1 MICLKDVSKIY
12 NQGKANETQ
21 ALQHVT
27 LTIKK
32 GDMVA
37 ITGPSGSGKSTLL
50 HIIAG
55 IDAQTSG
62 VYEYDGNDVRKMSDR
77 GKCELRNKKIGIILQ
92 DFGLLGNDTV
102 LRNICLPEIIAGTY
116 KKSFDKK
123 VRVLLQQVG
132 LEGLEHK
139 KVNQLSGGQRQRV
152 AICRALAMDAEVIV
166 ADEPTGALDS
176 RSTDEMLR
184 LFSSI
189 NDSGQ
194 TILMVTHSVKA
205 ASHAGRVLFIRDGE
219 VFHQI
224 YRGEMDE
231 EAMYAKISDTLK
243 LLQKGGRDE

>member
-166 ADEPTGALDS
+166 ADDPTGALDLS
-176 RSTDEMLR
+176 NTESLMDLLER
-184 LFSSI
+184 LNKQGI
-189 NDSGQ
+189 
-194 TILMVTHSVKA
+194 TVIIVTHDPYVANRCTMEYVIEDGKLSK
-205 ASHAGRVLFIRDGE
+205 HA
-219 VFHQI
+219 
-224 YRGEMDE
+224 
-231 EAMYAKISDTLK
+231 
-243 LLQKGGRDE
+243 

>member
-77 GKCELRNKKIGIILQ
+77 GKCELRTKKIGIILQ

-139 KVNQLSGGQRQRV
+139 KVNHLSGGQRQRV

-166 ADEPTGALDS
+166 ADEPTGALDLS
-176 RSTDEMLR
+176 NTESLMDLLER
-184 LFSSI
+184 LNKQGI
-189 NDSGQ
+189 
-194 TILMVTHSVKA
+194 TVIIVTHDPYVANRCTMEYVIEDGKLSK
-205 ASHAGRVLFIRDGE
+205 HA
-219 VFHQI
+219 
-224 YRGEMDE
+224 
-231 EAMYAKISDTLK
+231 
-243 LLQKGGRDE
+243 

>member
-152 AICRALAMDAEVIV
+152 AICRAMAMDAEVIV
-166 ADEPTGALDS
+166 ADEPTGALDLS
-176 RSTDEMLR
+176 NTESLMDLLER
-184 LFSSI
+184 LNKQGI
-189 NDSGQ
+189 
-194 TILMVTHSVKA
+194 TVIIVTHDPYVANRCTMEYVIEDGKLSK
-205 ASHAGRVLFIRDGE
+205 HA
-219 VFHQI
+219 
-224 YRGEMDE
+224 
-231 EAMYAKISDTLK
+231 
-243 LLQKGGRDE
+243 

>member
-132 LEGLEHK
+132 LEGLEDK

-166 ADEPTGALDS
+166 ADEPTGALDLS
-176 RSTDEMLR
+176 NTESLMDLLER
-184 LFSSI
+184 LNKQGI
-189 NDSGQ
+189 
-194 TILMVTHSVKA
+194 TVIIVTHDPYVANRCTMEYVIEDGKLSK
-205 ASHAGRVLFIRDGE
+205 HA
-219 VFHQI
+219 
-224 YRGEMDE
+224 
-231 EAMYAKISDTLK
+231 
-243 LLQKGGRDE
+243 

>member
-55 IDAQTSG
+55 IDTQTSG

-166 ADEPTGALDS
+166 ADEPTGALDLS
-176 RSTDEMLR
+176 NTESLMDLLER
-184 LFSSI
+184 LNKQGI
-189 NDSGQ
+189 
-194 TILMVTHSVKA
+194 TVIIVTHDPYVANRCTMEYVIEDGKLSK
-205 ASHAGRVLFIRDGE
+205 HA
-219 VFHQI
+219 
-224 YRGEMDE
+224 
-231 EAMYAKISDTLK
+231 
-243 LLQKGGRDE
+243 

>member
-1 MICLKDVSKIY
+1 M
-12 NQGKANETQ
+12 
-21 ALQHVT
+21 T

-139 KVNQLSGGQRQRV
+139 KVNHLSGGQRQRV

-166 ADEPTGALDS
+166 ADEPTGALDLS
-176 RSTDEMLR
+176 NTESLMDLLER
-184 LFSSI
+184 LNKQGI
-189 NDSGQ
+189 
-194 TILMVTHSVKA
+194 TVIIVTHDPYVANRCTMEYVIEDGKLSK
-205 ASHAGRVLFIRDGE
+205 HA
-219 VFHQI
+219 
-224 YRGEMDE
+224 
-231 EAMYAKISDTLK
+231 
-243 LLQKGGRDE
+243 

>member
-77 GKCELRNKKIGIILQ
+77 VKCELRNKKIGIILQ

-139 KVNQLSGGQRQRV
+139 KVNHLSGGQRQRV

-166 ADEPTGALDS
+166 ADEPTGALDLS
-176 RSTDEMLR
+176 NTESLMDLLER
-184 LFSSI
+184 LNKQGI
-189 NDSGQ
+189 
-194 TILMVTHSVKA
+194 TVIIVTHDPYVANRCTMEYVIEDGKLSK
-205 ASHAGRVLFIRDGE
+205 HA
-219 VFHQI
+219 
-224 YRGEMDE
+224 
-231 EAMYAKISDTLK
+231 
-243 LLQKGGRDE
+243 

>member
-102 LRNICLPEIIAGTY
+102 LRNICLPKIIAGTY

-166 ADEPTGALDS
+166 ADEPTGALDLS
-176 RSTDEMLR
+176 NTESLMDLLER
-184 LFSSI
+184 LNKQGI
-189 NDSGQ
+189 
-194 TILMVTHSVKA
+194 TVIIVTHDPYVANRCTMEYVIEDGKLSK
-205 ASHAGRVLFIRDGE
+205 HA
-219 VFHQI
+219 
-224 YRGEMDE
+224 
-231 EAMYAKISDTLK
+231 
-243 LLQKGGRDE
+243 

>member
-166 ADEPTGALDS
+166 ADEPTGALDLS
-176 RSTDEMLR
+176 NTESLMELLER
-184 LFSSI
+184 LNKQGI
-189 NDSGQ
+189 
-194 TILMVTHSVKA
+194 TVIIVTHDPYVANRCTMEYVIEDGKLSK
-205 ASHAGRVLFIRDGE
+205 HA
-219 VFHQI
+219 
-224 YRGEMDE
+224 
-231 EAMYAKISDTLK
+231 
-243 LLQKGGRDE
+243 

>member
-102 LRNICLPEIIAGTY
+102 LRSICLPEIIAGTY

-166 ADEPTGALDS
+166 ADEPTGALDLS
-176 RSTDEMLR
+176 NTESLMDLLER
-184 LFSSI
+184 LNKQGI
-189 NDSGQ
+189 
-194 TILMVTHSVKA
+194 TVIIVTHDPYVANRCTMEYVIEDGKLSK
-205 ASHAGRVLFIRDGE
+205 HA
-219 VFHQI
+219 
-224 YRGEMDE
+224 
-231 EAMYAKISDTLK
+231 
-243 LLQKGGRDE
+243 

>member
-12 NQGKANETQ
+12 NQTQ

-166 ADEPTGALDS
+166 ADEPTGALDLS
-176 RSTDEMLR
+176 NTESLMDLLER
-184 LFSSI
+184 LNKQGI
-189 NDSGQ
+189 
-194 TILMVTHSVKA
+194 TVIIVTHDPYVANRCTMEYVIEDGKLSK
-205 ASHAGRVLFIRDGE
+205 HA
-219 VFHQI
+219 
-224 YRGEMDE
+224 
-231 EAMYAKISDTLK
+231 
-243 LLQKGGRDE
+243 

>member
-139 KVNQLSGGQRQRV
+139 RVNHLSGGQRQRV

-166 ADEPTGALDS
+166 ADEPTGALDLS
-176 RSTDEMLR
+176 NTESLMDLLER
-184 LFSSI
+184 LNKQGI
-189 NDSGQ
+189 
-194 TILMVTHSVKA
+194 TVIIVTHDPYVANRCTMEYVIEDGKLSK
-205 ASHAGRVLFIRDGE
+205 HA
-219 VFHQI
+219 
-224 YRGEMDE
+224 
-231 EAMYAKISDTLK
+231 
-243 LLQKGGRDE
+243 

>member
-62 VYEYDGNDVRKMSDR
+62 VYEYDGNNVRKMSDR

-139 KVNQLSGGQRQRV
+139 KVNHLSGGQRQRV

-166 ADEPTGALDS
+166 ADEPTGALDLS
-176 RSTDEMLR
+176 NTESLMDLLER
-184 LFSSI
+184 LNKQGI
-189 NDSGQ
+189 
-194 TILMVTHSVKA
+194 TVIIVTHDPYVANRCTMEYVIEDGKLSK
-205 ASHAGRVLFIRDGE
+205 HA
-219 VFHQI
+219 
-224 YRGEMDE
+224 
-231 EAMYAKISDTLK
+231 
-243 LLQKGGRDE
+243 

>member
-123 VRVLLQQVG
+123 VRVLLQQGG

-139 KVNQLSGGQRQRV
+139 KVNHLSGGQRQRV

-166 ADEPTGALDS
+166 EDEPTGALDLS
-176 RSTDEMLR
+176 NTESLMDLLER
-184 LFSSI
+184 LNKQGI
-189 NDSGQ
+189 
-194 TILMVTHSVKA
+194 TVIIVTHDPYVANRCTMEYVIEDGKLSK
-205 ASHAGRVLFIRDGE
+205 HA
-219 VFHQI
+219 
-224 YRGEMDE
+224 
-231 EAMYAKISDTLK
+231 
-243 LLQKGGRDE
+243 

>member
-166 ADEPTGALDS
+166 ADEPTGALDLS
-176 RSTDEMLR
+176 NTESLMDLLER
-184 LFSSI
+184 LNKQGI
-189 NDSGQ
+189 AV
-194 TILMVTHSVKA
+194 IIVTHDPYVANRCTMEYVIEDGKLSK
-205 ASHAGRVLFIRDGE
+205 HA
-219 VFHQI
+219 
-224 YRGEMDE
+224 
-231 EAMYAKISDTLK
+231 
-243 LLQKGGRDE
+243 

>member
-102 LRNICLPEIIAGTY
+102 LRNIGLPEIIAGTY

-166 ADEPTGALDS
+166 ADEPTGALDLS
-176 RSTDEMLR
+176 NTESLMDLLER
-184 LFSSI
+184 LNKQGI
-189 NDSGQ
+189 
-194 TILMVTHSVKA
+194 TVIIVTHDPYVANRCTMEYVIEDGKLSK
-205 ASHAGRVLFIRDGE
+205 HA
-219 VFHQI
+219 
-224 YRGEMDE
+224 
-231 EAMYAKISDTLK
+231 
-243 LLQKGGRDE
+243 

>member
-139 KVNQLSGGQRQRV
+139 KVNHLSGGQRQRV

-166 ADEPTGALDS
+166 ADEPTGALDLS
-176 RSTDEMLR
+176 NTESLMDLLER
-184 LFSSI
+184 LNKQGI
-189 NDSGQ
+189 
-194 TILMVTHSVKA
+194 TVIIV
-205 ASHAGRVLFIRDGE
+205 SHDPYVANRCTMEYVIEDG
-219 VFHQI
+219 
-224 YRGEMDE
+224 
-231 EAMYAKISDTLK
+231 TLSK
-243 LLQKGGRDE
+243 HA

>member
-102 LRNICLPEIIAGTY
+102 LRNICLTEIIAATY

-166 ADEPTGALDS
+166 ADEPTGALDLS
-176 RSTDEMLR
+176 NTESLMDLLER
-184 LFSSI
+184 LNKQGI
-189 NDSGQ
+189 
-194 TILMVTHSVKA
+194 TVIIVTHDPYVANRCTMEYVIEDGKLSK
-205 ASHAGRVLFIRDGE
+205 HA
-219 VFHQI
+219 
-224 YRGEMDE
+224 
-231 EAMYAKISDTLK
+231 
-243 LLQKGGRDE
+243 

>member
-152 AICRALAMDAEVIV
+152 AICRALAMDARAIG
-166 ADEPTGALDS
+166 ADEPTGALDLS
-176 RSTDEMLR
+176 NTESLMDLLER
-184 LFSSI
+184 LNKQGI
-189 NDSGQ
+189 
-194 TILMVTHSVKA
+194 TVIIVTHDPYVANRCTMEYVIEDGKLSK
-205 ASHAGRVLFIRDGE
+205 HA
-219 VFHQI
+219 
-224 YRGEMDE
+224 
-231 EAMYAKISDTLK
+231 
-243 LLQKGGRDE
+243 

>member
-152 AICRALAMDAEVIV
+152 AICRALAIDAEVIV
-166 ADEPTGALDS
+166 ADEPTGALDLS
-176 RSTDEMLR
+176 NTESLMDLLER
-184 LFSSI
+184 LNKQGI
-189 NDSGQ
+189 
-194 TILMVTHSVKA
+194 TVIIVTHDPYVANRCTMEYVIEDGKLSK
-205 ASHAGRVLFIRDGE
+205 HA
-219 VFHQI
+219 
-224 YRGEMDE
+224 
-231 EAMYAKISDTLK
+231 
-243 LLQKGGRDE
+243 

>member
-1 MICLKDVSKIY
+1 MICLNDVSKIY

-116 KKSFDKK
+116 KKSFDKR

-166 ADEPTGALDS
+166 ADEPTGALDLS
-176 RSTDEMLR
+176 NTESLMDLLER
-184 LFSSI
+184 LNKQGI
-189 NDSGQ
+189 
-194 TILMVTHSVKA
+194 TVIIVTHDPYVANRCTMEYVIEDGKLSK
-205 ASHAGRVLFIRDGE
+205 HA
-219 VFHQI
+219 
-224 YRGEMDE
+224 
-231 EAMYAKISDTLK
+231 
-243 LLQKGGRDE
+243 

>member
-123 VRVLLQQVG
+123 VRVVLQQVG

-166 ADEPTGALDS
+166 ADEPTGALDLS
-176 RSTDEMLR
+176 NTESLMDLLER
-184 LFSSI
+184 LNKQGI
-189 NDSGQ
+189 
-194 TILMVTHSVKA
+194 TVIIVTHDPYVANRCTMEYVIEDGKLSK
-205 ASHAGRVLFIRDGE
+205 HA
-219 VFHQI
+219 
-224 YRGEMDE
+224 
-231 EAMYAKISDTLK
+231 
-243 LLQKGGRDE
+243 

>member
-12 NQGKANETQ
+12 NQGKANEPT
-21 ALQHVT
+21 AIPFSM

-139 KVNQLSGGQRQRV
+139 KVNHLSGGQRQRV

-166 ADEPTGALDS
+166 ADEPTGALDLS
-176 RSTDEMLR
+176 NTESLMDLLER
-184 LFSSI
+184 LNKQGI
-189 NDSGQ
+189 
-194 TILMVTHSVKA
+194 TVIIVTHDPYVANRCTMEYVIEDGKLSK
-205 ASHAGRVLFIRDGE
+205 HA
-219 VFHQI
+219 
-224 YRGEMDE
+224 
-231 EAMYAKISDTLK
+231 
-243 LLQKGGRDE
+243 

>member
-102 LRNICLPEIIAGTY
+102 LRNICLPEIIDGTN

-139 KVNQLSGGQRQRV
+139 KVNHLSGGQRQRV

-166 ADEPTGALDS
+166 ADEPTGALDLS
-176 RSTDEMLR
+176 NTESLMDLLER
-184 LFSSI
+184 LNKQGI
-189 NDSGQ
+189 
-194 TILMVTHSVKA
+194 TVIIVTHDPYVANRCTMEYVIEDGKLSK
-205 ASHAGRVLFIRDGE
+205 HA
-219 VFHQI
+219 
-224 YRGEMDE
+224 
-231 EAMYAKISDTLK
+231 
-243 LLQKGGRDE
+243 

>member
-92 DFGLLGNDTV
+92 EFGLLGNDTV

-166 ADEPTGALDS
+166 ADEPTGALDLS
-176 RSTDEMLR
+176 NTESLMDLLER
-184 LFSSI
+184 LNKQGI
-189 NDSGQ
+189 
-194 TILMVTHSVKA
+194 TVIIVTHDPYVANRCTMEYVIEDGKLSK
-205 ASHAGRVLFIRDGE
+205 HA
-219 VFHQI
+219 
-224 YRGEMDE
+224 
-231 EAMYAKISDTLK
+231 
-243 LLQKGGRDE
+243 

>member
-139 KVNQLSGGQRQRV
+139 KVNHLSGCQRQRV

-166 ADEPTGALDS
+166 ADEPTGALDLS
-176 RSTDEMLR
+176 NTESLMDLLER
-184 LFSSI
+184 LNKQGI
-189 NDSGQ
+189 
-194 TILMVTHSVKA
+194 TVIIVTHDPYVANRCTMEYVIEDGKLSK
-205 ASHAGRVLFIRDGE
+205 HA
-219 VFHQI
+219 
-224 YRGEMDE
+224 
-231 EAMYAKISDTLK
+231 
-243 LLQKGGRDE
+243 

>member
-166 ADEPTGALDS
+166 ADEPTGALDLS
-176 RSTDEMLR
+176 NTESLMDLLER
-184 LFSSI
+184 LNKQGI
-189 NDSGQ
+189 
-194 TILMVTHSVKA
+194 TVIIVTHDPYVANRCTMEYGIEDGKLSK
-205 ASHAGRVLFIRDGE
+205 HA
-219 VFHQI
+219 
-224 YRGEMDE
+224 
-231 EAMYAKISDTLK
+231 
-243 LLQKGGRDE
+243 

>member
-77 GKCELRNKKIGIILQ
+77 GKCELRNEKIGIILQ

-166 ADEPTGALDS
+166 ADEPTGALDLS
-176 RSTDEMLR
+176 NTESLMDLLER
-184 LFSSI
+184 LNKQGI
-189 NDSGQ
+189 
-194 TILMVTHSVKA
+194 TVIIVTHDPYVANRCTMEYVIEDGKLSK
-205 ASHAGRVLFIRDGE
+205 HA
-219 VFHQI
+219 
-224 YRGEMDE
+224 
-231 EAMYAKISDTLK
+231 
-243 LLQKGGRDE
+243 

>member
-166 ADEPTGALDS
+166 ADEPTGALDLS
-176 RSTDEMLR
+176 NTESLMDMLER
-184 LFSSI
+184 LNKQGI
-189 NDSGQ
+189 
-194 TILMVTHSVKA
+194 TVIIVTHDPYVANRCTMEYVIEDGKLSK
-205 ASHAGRVLFIRDGE
+205 HA
-219 VFHQI
+219 
-224 YRGEMDE
+224 
-231 EAMYAKISDTLK
+231 
-243 LLQKGGRDE
+243 

>member
-139 KVNQLSGGQRQRV
+139 KVNQLSGGQRQLV

-166 ADEPTGALDS
+166 ADEPTGALDLS
-176 RSTDEMLR
+176 NTESLMDLLER
-184 LFSSI
+184 LNKQGI
-189 NDSGQ
+189 
-194 TILMVTHSVKA
+194 TVIIVTHDPYVANRCTMEYVIEDGKLSK
-205 ASHAGRVLFIRDGE
+205 HA
-219 VFHQI
+219 
-224 YRGEMDE
+224 
-231 EAMYAKISDTLK
+231 
-243 LLQKGGRDE
+243 

>member
-116 KKSFDKK
+116 KKIFDKK

-166 ADEPTGALDS
+166 ADEPTGALDLS
-176 RSTDEMLR
+176 NTESLMDLLER
-184 LFSSI
+184 LNKQGI
-189 NDSGQ
+189 
-194 TILMVTHSVKA
+194 TVIIVTHDPYVANRCTMEYVIEDGKLSK
-205 ASHAGRVLFIRDGE
+205 HA
-219 VFHQI
+219 
-224 YRGEMDE
+224 
-231 EAMYAKISDTLK
+231 
-243 LLQKGGRDE
+243 

>member
-139 KVNQLSGGQRQRV
+139 KVNHLSGGQRQRV

-166 ADEPTGALDS
+166 ADEPIGALDLS
-176 RSTDEMLR
+176 NTESLMDLLER
-184 LFSSI
+184 LNKQGI
-189 NDSGQ
+189 
-194 TILMVTHSVKA
+194 TVIIVTHDPYVANRCTMEYVIEDGKLSK
-205 ASHAGRVLFIRDGE
+205 HA
-219 VFHQI
+219 
-224 YRGEMDE
+224 
-231 EAMYAKISDTLK
+231 
-243 LLQKGGRDE
+243 

>member
-37 ITGPSGSGKSTLL
+37 ITGPSGSRKSTLL
-50 HIIAG
+50 PIIAG

-166 ADEPTGALDS
+166 ADEPTGALDLS
-176 RSTDEMLR
+176 NTESLMDLLER
-184 LFSSI
+184 LNKQGI
-189 NDSGQ
+189 
-194 TILMVTHSVKA
+194 TVIIVTHDPYVANRCTMEYVIEDGKLSK
-205 ASHAGRVLFIRDGE
+205 HA
-219 VFHQI
+219 
-224 YRGEMDE
+224 
-231 EAMYAKISDTLK
+231 
-243 LLQKGGRDE
+243 

>member
-166 ADEPTGALDS
+166 ADEPTGALDLS
-176 RSTDEMLR
+176 NTESLMDLLER
-184 LFSSI
+184 LNKQAI
-189 NDSGQ
+189 
-194 TILMVTHSVKA
+194 
-205 ASHAGRVLFIRDGE
+205 
-219 VFHQI
+219 
-224 YRGEMDE
+224 
-231 EAMYAKISDTLK
+231 
-243 LLQKGGRDE
+243 

>member
-116 KKSFDKK
+116 KKSFYKK
-123 VRVLLQQVG
+123 VRVLLKQVG

-166 ADEPTGALDS
+166 ADEPTGALDLS
-176 RSTDEMLR
+176 NTESLMDLLER
-184 LFSSI
+184 LNKQGI
-189 NDSGQ
+189 
-194 TILMVTHSVKA
+194 TVIIVTHDPYVANRCTMEYVIEDGKLSK
-205 ASHAGRVLFIRDGE
+205 HA
-219 VFHQI
+219 
-224 YRGEMDE
+224 
-231 EAMYAKISDTLK
+231 
-243 LLQKGGRDE
+243 

>member
-166 ADEPTGALDS
+166 ADEPTGALDLS
-176 RSTDEMLR
+176 NTESLMDLLER
-184 LFSSI
+184 LNKQGI
-189 NDSGQ
+189 
-194 TILMVTHSVKA
+194 TVIIVTHDPYVANRCTMEYVIDDGKLSK
-205 ASHAGRVLFIRDGE
+205 HA
-219 VFHQI
+219 
-224 YRGEMDE
+224 
-231 EAMYAKISDTLK
+231 
-243 LLQKGGRDE
+243 